1 MHIALLFIKTWNWT
15 DSLYPNEEFSW
26 HFIKIRN
33 PKMTLACRDRN
44 TTKIW
49 RVSEWKSEELFII
62 DLMEMKSPEL
72 ENMSLKQSS
81 HRKSVNIHLWPH
93 RRSTVE
99 EKDGEET
106 ALGSHYRTKPLRSFI
121 TLSLEKAKWWR
132 QYHWRKL
139 HNWLNYR

>member
-1 MHIALLFIKTWNWT
+1 MHIGLLFIKTWNWT
-15 DSLYPNEEFSW
+15 DSLYPNDEFSW

-33 PKMTLACRDRN
+33 PKMTLTCKDRN

-49 RVSEWKSEELFII
+49 RVSEWNSKELFII
-62 DLMEMKSPEL
+62 DLLEIKSPEL

-81 HRKSVNIHLWPH
+81 HRKSVNVHLWPH

-106 ALGSHYRTKPLRSFI
+106 ALQNKNSQRLYNTESGKGKMVTSIPL
-121 TLSLEKAKWWR
+121 KKVA
-132 QYHWRKL
+132 
-139 HNWLNYR
+139 NWLNYR